1 MYNFADIMGAAQMI
15 NDPTARLN
23 FMLKENSKLPENER
37 LTEEDITFRSEIIS
51 EGLKTCNPEF
61 DDDIAT
67 ELMNGVEIPASKNER
82 FMAALQFAKDHL
94 IRFETSETSLFIRV
108 EMKCYFSLSVKECDI
123 IIQKIDKERKKL
135 NLSAKKSYSREQFS
149 ATPESDKIFSQDV
162 NSEIESS
169 WEAYE
174 VPNADKG
181 EYSVNANGVY
191 RTETVMS
198 PDGDESEKL
207 VTVCRTP
214 FVLCGVSKSLTG
226 EESYYKIR
234 YADIYGNIQEY
245 WSSPSVLMSK
255 QDLKKEFLAR
265 NINCPE
271 SGNILNE
278 TVDYV
283 SNSIRDM
290 GQYFKKEF
298 SAKQCGWTEDKTLFV
313 LGNRA
318 ASKDGMAPMLNIGDS
333 TGFEAL
339 EQRGTLKGWVN
350 GARGIFNHEIIRFR
364 AYDTM
369 SAFVNYVLGLESHVT
384 DFYGNTSVGKTFST
398 QVCLTM
404 VGRMDKLT
412 LSPKSTRNGMFVTV
426 RDYSDIPF
434 LIDETTGEEDKI
446 KDVVYQIAGGIAK
459 MKSTQDGHR
468 DGGEIYRTTCMTTG
482 ENMLRDS
489 LDNAGQMYRVVELK
503 ADIPV
508 MKTREIELI
517 KKDTSENCGHVVDLF
532 LAKVF
537 EKMENKTLCKMYE
550 TCLEELPSTVDNVQG
565 RSKSIFAGIMV
576 AGKIL
581 EEVFSEIG
589 IDSKDAKEIVNKYF
603 TLCVKERPVE
613 MEWVRALRLVNDW
626 VNIDYKN
633 FAICPESG
641 TITNEGSKRCGYI
654 DDKHIDIIGAALTQ
668 KLKENGMKPTKIKED
683 WISNNVIVPKDK
695 RGNLSFKRNGSAIGG
710 VRIFRSRME
719 EVLGLNFKEGGI
731 EDAPQTE
738 SVKKVIKTVRF
749 LTEMQGSAN
758 VDLIKQIVNDTSEE
772 IDSTLCILAKYGNI
786 EKLNSTTYKI
796 V

>member
-1 MYNFADIMGAAQMI
+1 MNKFADIITQAQYI
-15 NDPTARLN
+15 ESPTARLN
-23 FMLKENSKLPENER
+23 FMLKENSLLPENEQ
-37 LTEEDITFRSEIIS
+37 LPEEDVKIRSEIIS
-51 EGLKTCNPEF
+51 DALETCNPDFNEESM
-61 DDDIAT
+61 I
-67 ELMNGVEIPASKNER
+67 ELMRSVEIPDNKRDR
-82 FMAALQFAKDHL
+82 FSAALDFAKTYLSRFTYSQIDAFITVDIYDYFKISAAESKL
-94 IRFETSETSLFIRV
+94 ISTKMKSICSENTQVSHKTS
-108 EMKCYFSLSVKECDI
+108 Y
-123 IIQKIDKERKKL
+123 
-135 NLSAKKSYSREQFS
+135 S
-149 ATPESDKIFSQDV
+149 ATPKEKKEFPQDV
-162 NSEIESS
+162 NSEIEDD
-169 WEAYE
+169 WESY
-174 VPNADKG
+174 VLPNADKG
-181 EYSVNANGVY
+181 EYSINSNGIF
-191 RTETVMS
+191 RTETVIS
-198 PDGDESEKL
+198 SDGDESEKEI
-207 VTVCRTP
+207 TVCRTP

-234 YADIYGNIQEY
+234 YADNYGNIKEY

-255 QDLKKEFLAR
+255 QDLKKEFLLK

-278 TVDYV
+278 TVEYV

-298 SAKQCGWTEDKTLFV
+298 SAKQCGWTEDKTMFV
-313 LGNRA
+313 LGNRVVT
-318 ASKDGMAPMLNIGDS
+318 KNGTAPMLNIGDS

-339 EQRGTLKGWVN
+339 EQRGTLEGWVN
-350 GARGIFNHEIIRFR
+350 GARGVFVHEIIRFR

-369 SAFVNYVLGLESHVT
+369 SAIINYVLGLESHVT
-384 DFYGNTSVGKTFST
+384 DMYGNTSVGKTFSA

-404 VGRMDKLT
+404 VGRIDKLT
-412 LSPKSTRNGMFVTV
+412 LSPKSTKNGIFVTV

-446 KDVVYQIAGGIAK
+446 KDVVYQVIGGIAK

-468 DGGEIYRTTCMTTG
+468 DGGEVYRTTCMTTG

-508 MKTREIELI
+508 MKTREVELI
-517 KKDTSENCGHVVDLF
+517 KKETSENCGHVIDLF

-537 EKMENKTLCKMYE
+537 EKKENKTLCKMYD
-550 TCLEELPSTVDNVQG
+550 TCLGELPDTVDNVQG
-565 RSKSIFAGIMV
+565 RSKSVFAGIMV

-581 EEVFSEIG
+581 EEVFEEIG
-589 IDSKDAKEIVNKYF
+589 IESMDAKEIVNKYF

-626 VNIDYKN
+626 VNIEYRN

-641 TITNEGSKRCGYI
+641 TITNEGNKRCGYI
-654 DDKHIDIIGAALTQ
+654 DEHYIDIIGSALTQ

-683 WISNNVIVPKDK
+683 WIANNVIVPKDK
-695 RGNLSFKRNGSAIGG
+695 RGNLTFKRNGSTIGG
-710 VRIFRSRME
+710 IRIYISKMN

-731 EDAPQTE
+731 EDVPQTE

-749 LTEMQGSAN
+749 LTETQGSAS
-758 VDLIKQIVNDTSEE
+758 VDLIKQIINDTSEE
-772 IDSTLCILAKYGNI
+772 IDSTLCILAKNGNI
-786 EKLNSTTYKI
+786 EKLNNTTFKI